1 VLVAVKIIVTGLK
14 LVQRSVGGLWT
25 RRSVEMV
32 GESERAYIDRPQP
45 AVDGELPDRALGVV
59 VVGGD
64 EDVERLPGDLAF
76 HERAAETWC

>member
-1 VLVAVKIIVTGLK
+1 
-14 LVQRSVGGLWT
+14 
-25 RRSVEMV
+25 MV